1 MTEVLLYGSI
11 NTMQLQLTTIT
22 TKGQVTIPEA
32 IRSALGAS
40 IGDKVAFTDVAKDRR
55 QVTIKIIPSR
65 SIDELYGSLAT
76 SVPYIPHEKARKIAA
91 RALGKRYT

>member
-1 MTEVLLYGSI
+1 
-11 NTMQLQLTTIT
+11 MQIPLTTIT
-22 TKGQVTIPEA
+22 TKGQVTIPEV

-40 IGDKVAFTDVAKDRR
+40 VGDKVAFTDVTKNKR

-65 SIDELYGSLAT
+65 SIEELYGSLAS
-76 SVPYIPHEKARKIAA
+76 SVPYIPHEKARRIAA